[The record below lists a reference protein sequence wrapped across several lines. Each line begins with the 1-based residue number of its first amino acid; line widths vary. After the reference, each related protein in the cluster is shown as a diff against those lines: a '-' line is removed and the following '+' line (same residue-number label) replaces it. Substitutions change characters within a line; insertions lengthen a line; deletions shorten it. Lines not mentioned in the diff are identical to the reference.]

1 MILVNALKLRETK
14 QRLNATLEDT
24 SKQAIISAVAASI
37 YVLDR
42 MEMPRDKVLEYFDN
56 MVDLYA
62 LPDDIFGKQAND
74 YDVMKIISEKF
85 PEVDFQKMYP
95 LLKVK
100 IE

>member
-1 MILVNALKLRETK
+1 MNAVKVKNSR
-14 QRLNATLEDT
+14 QRMNTTLEDA
-24 SKQAIISAVAASI
+24 SKQAIISAVAASM

-42 MEMPRDKVLEYFDN
+42 MEIPRDKVLEYFDN

>member
-1 MILVNALKLRETK
+1 MNAVKVKDSR
-14 QRLNATLEDT
+14 QRMNATLEDA
-24 SKQAIISAVAASI
+24 SKQAIISAVAVSM

-42 MEMPRDKVLEYFDN
+42 MEMPRDKVLEYFDS

>member
-1 MILVNALKLRETK
+1 MNALKLRETK
-14 QRLNATLEDT
+14 KRMNATLEDT
-24 SKQAIISAVAASI
+24 SKQAIISAVAASM

-56 MVDLYA
+56 MVDLYG

-74 YDVMKIISEKF
+74 WDVWKIISEKF
-85 PEVDFQKMYP
+85 PEVNFGKMYP
-95 LLKVK
+95 IIKVK

>member
-1 MILVNALKLRETK
+1 MNAVKVKNSR
-14 QRLNATLEDT
+14 QRMNATLEDT
-24 SKQAIISAVAASI
+24 SKQAIISAVAASM
-37 YVLDR
+37 YVLDC
-42 MEMPRDKVLEYFDN
+42 MGMPRDKVLEYFDN

>member
-1 MILVNALKLRETK
+1 MNAVKVKDSR
-14 QRLNATLEDT
+14 QRMNATLEDT
-24 SKQAIISAVAASI
+24 SKQSIISAVAASM

-56 MVDLYA
+56 MVDLYG

-74 YDVMKIISEKF
+74 WDIWKIISEKF
-85 PEVDFQKMYP
+85 PEVNFGKMYP
-95 LLKVK
+95 IIKVK